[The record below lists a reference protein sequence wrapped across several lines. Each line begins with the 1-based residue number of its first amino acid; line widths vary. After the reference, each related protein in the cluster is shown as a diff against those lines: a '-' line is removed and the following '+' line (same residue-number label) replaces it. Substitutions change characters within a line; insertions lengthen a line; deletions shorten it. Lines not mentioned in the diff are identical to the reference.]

1 MTVTEGLTFRAVA
14 RADLDWL
21 SALNDDCLPAVNALE
36 PEDLW
41 HVVTICDYA
50 RIAWRGGDR
59 LGVLT
64 VIPAGVDHYSLNYR
78 WFAARYDDFLYVD
91 RIMVTGAARGL
102 GVGRALY
109 EDLFGHAAGR
119 TTRVTCEVNSR
130 PPNPASMRFHRS
142 LGFEPVGE
150 QEIEGGA
157 KAVVLLSRSL
167 AAASAP

>member
-1 MTVTEGLTFRAVA
+1 MPGELTFRTAT

-21 SALNDDCLPAVNALE
+21 AALNADCLPAVNALG

-41 HVVTICDYA
+41 HIVTISDYA
-50 RIAWRGGDR
+50 RIAWRGGER

-78 WFAARYDDFLYVD
+78 WFAARYADFLYVD
-91 RIMVTGAARGL
+91 RIMVAEAARGL

-109 EDLFGHAAGR
+109 DDLFGYAAGR
-119 TTRVTCEVNSR
+119 TARITCEVNSR
-130 PPNPASMRFHRS
+130 PKNPASMRFHRS

-150 QEIEGGA
+150 QETEGGA
-157 KAVVLLSRSL
+157 KAVVLLSRPV
-167 AAASAP
+167 AAASPP